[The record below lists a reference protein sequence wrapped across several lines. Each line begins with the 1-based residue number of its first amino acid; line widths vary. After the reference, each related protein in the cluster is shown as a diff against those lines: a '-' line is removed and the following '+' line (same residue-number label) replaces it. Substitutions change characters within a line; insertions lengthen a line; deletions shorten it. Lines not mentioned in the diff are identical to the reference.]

1 MEEKTLVTYKW
12 DHGIYSLED
21 LIILVKYHQI
31 TPEEF
36 FEITRYN
43 YAVAAQ
49 EMEKSRL
56 KKSQT

>member
-1 MEEKTLVTYKW
+1 MEFDNLITYKW
-12 DHGIYSLED
+12 EQGIYSLED
-21 LIILVKYHQI
+21 LIILVKYKQI
-31 TPEEF
+31 TPEQF

-43 YAVAAQ
+43 YAAVAQ